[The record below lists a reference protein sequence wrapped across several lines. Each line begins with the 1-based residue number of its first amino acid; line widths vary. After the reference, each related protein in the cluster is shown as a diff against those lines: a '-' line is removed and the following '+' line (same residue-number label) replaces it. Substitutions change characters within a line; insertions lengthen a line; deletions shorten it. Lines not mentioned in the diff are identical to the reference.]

1 MLTGEYSQKID
12 EKGRLNFPAKFRE
25 EMGETFY
32 VTRWLDECLIAL
44 PLSKFEA
51 VRAKLSESGMVK
63 NRALKRMLYSG
74 AELEKPDKQGR
85 ILLPAH
91 LREHAGIENTAI
103 VIGVD
108 DYAEIW
114 SPERWKEMTESMRD
128 GAMAEAMEGL
138 DF

>member
-1 MLTGEYSQKID
+1 M
-12 EKGRLNFPAKFRE
+12 
-25 EMGETFY
+25 
-32 VTRWLDECLIAL
+32 
-44 PLSKFEA
+44 
-51 VRAKLSESGMVK
+51 K

-91 LREHAGIENTAI
+91 LREHAGIDDTAV

>member
-1 MLTGEYSQKID
+1 MLTGEYRQKVD
-12 EKGRLNFPAKFRE
+12 EKGRLNFPAKFRD

-44 PLSKFEA
+44 PEAKFEQ
-51 VRAKLSESGMVK
+51 VRQKLSESGMVK
-63 NRALKRMLYSG
+63 NRALRRMLYSG

-91 LREHAGIENTAI
+91 LREHAAIENDTV

-108 DYAEIW
+108 DYVEIW
-114 SPERWKEMTESMRD
+114 NPERWRAMTDSMRD
-128 GAMAEAMEGL
+128 GEMAAAMEGL
-138 DF
+138 DI

>member
-1 MLTGEYSQKID
+1 MLTGEYRQKVD
-12 EKGRLNFPAKFRE
+12 EKGRLNFPAKFRD

-44 PLSKFEA
+44 PEAKFEQ
-51 VRAKLSESGMVK
+51 VRRKLSESGMVK
-63 NRALKRMLYSG
+63 NRALRRMLYSG

-91 LREHAGIENTAI
+91 LREHAAIENDTV

-108 DYAEIW
+108 DYVEIW
-114 SPERWKEMTESMRD
+114 NPERWRAMTDSMRD
-128 GAMAEAMEGL
+128 GEMAAAMEGL
-138 DF
+138 DI